1 MLNIAVIGYNKEH
14 TILGAKTIAEN
25 DEWEKIRSIYGAIE
39 MDGGTRYVPVYK
51 ECALLRGKRFDQLI
65 ILCDEDELAWILSKN
80 IGLINESIAIL
91 SPLFSEFPCQIQCY
105 DF

>member
-1 MLNIAVIGYNKEH
+1 VLNIAVIGYNMEH
-14 TILGAKTIAEN
+14 TISGAKAIAEN
-25 DEWEKIRSIYGAIE
+25 DEWEKIRSICGTIE

-51 ECALLRGKRFDQLI
+51 GSTLSKGKRFDQLI

-80 IGLINESIAIL
+80 IEAINETIAIL